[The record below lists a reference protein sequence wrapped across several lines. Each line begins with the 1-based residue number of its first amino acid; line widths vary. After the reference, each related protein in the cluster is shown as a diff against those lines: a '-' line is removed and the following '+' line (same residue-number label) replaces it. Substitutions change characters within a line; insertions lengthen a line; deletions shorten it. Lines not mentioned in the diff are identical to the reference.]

1 MDAIEDKLGSILG
14 NPEMM
19 QKIMAMAQTLGA
31 SQNQEPPKQEPEP
44 QPELP
49 PMPNIDLGAIQ
60 KISGIMGQTNI
71 DREQRA
77 LLSALSPYLSRERI
91 HKLENAMRASKL
103 AGFAASALRQQG
115 R

>member
-1 MDAIEDKLGSILG
+1 MGDFEDKLSSIMN

-31 SQNQEPPKQEPEP
+31 SQEPPKPEPEP
-44 QPELP
+44 IPEP
-49 PMPNIDLGAIQ
+49 TMPNIDLGAIQ

-103 AGFAASALRQQG
+103 AGFAANALRQQG

>member
-1 MDAIEDKLGSILG
+1 MAEMEDKLGSILG

-19 QKIMAMAQTLGA
+19 QKIMAMAQSLGA
-31 SQNQEPPKQEPEP
+31 AQETPQP
-44 QPELP
+44 QPEKP
-49 PMPNIDLGAIQ
+49 PETPAMPNIDLAAIQ

-77 LLSALSPYLSRERI
+77 LLSALSPYLSKERI

-103 AGFAASALRQQG
+103 AGFAANALRQQG

>member
-1 MDAIEDKLGSILG
+1 MDAMEDKLGSILG

-31 SQNQEPPKQEPEP
+31 SQEPPKPDPEP
-44 QPELP
+44 IPEP
-49 PMPNIDLGAIQ
+49 TMPNIDLGAIQ

-103 AGFAASALRQQG
+103 AGFAANALRQQG

>member
-1 MDAIEDKLGSILG
+1 MAEMEDKLGSILN

-19 QKIMAMAQTLGA
+19 QKIMAMAQSLGA
-31 SQNQEPPKQEPEP
+31 GQPQEPSNQEHEP

-49 PMPNIDLGAIQ
+49 PLPNIDLGAIQ
-60 KISGIMGQTNI
+60 KISGLMSQTNI